1 MDMSGTVNLLKNQ
14 AATEI
19 KERLQNQTS
28 ASNTALKAEDVD
40 DTGTTASTSSSETG
54 EQFDTFLKLL
64 TAQIRNQDPLAPL
77 DSTQFVQQ
85 LATFSGLE
93 LQATANNTLD
103 TIARLLSQQIAIT
116 NPDGNTTDTGTDTT
130 TDSTA

>member
-1 MDMSGTVNLLKNQ
+1 MSGTVNLLKNQ

-19 KERLQNQTS
+19 KERLQNQTG

-40 DTGTTASTSSSETG
+40 GTGTTVSTTTSEAS
-54 EQFDTFLKLL
+54 EQFDTFLTLL
-64 TAQIRNQDPLAPL
+64 TAQIKNQDPLAPL

-93 LQATANNTLD
+93 LQATGNNTLD
-103 TIARLLSQQIAIT
+103 TIAKLLAQQIALT
-116 NPDGNTTDTGTDTT
+116 NPDGDTTDTS